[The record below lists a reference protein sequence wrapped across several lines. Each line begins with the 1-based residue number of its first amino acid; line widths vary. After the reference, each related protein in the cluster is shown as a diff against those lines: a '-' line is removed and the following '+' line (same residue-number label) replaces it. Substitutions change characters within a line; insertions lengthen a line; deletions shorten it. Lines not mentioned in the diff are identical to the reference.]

1 MKTIKKFNRYQKN
14 LSVVEHDGNLY
25 VKSYSTLVAK
35 IDGDNLLVLGYWSMT
50 TSKHINYAASQLN
63 LTIVK

>member
-1 MKTIKKFNRYQKN
+1 MKTIKKFNRYTKN
-14 LSVVEHDGNLY
+14 LSVVEYNGNLY

-50 TSKHINYAASQLN
+50 TTKHINYAASQLN